1 MKIKSVTLEFDDGTL
16 KECSLEEA
24 EKFTKAFH
32 RLKESV
38 EPPEP
43 EPQWPYQYDIF
54 NTPPLINQPGTF
66 NTPPLSWPDHAGGN
80 LVYTTT
86 TGVTGSLG
94 VISIDGDSGS

>member
-38 EPPEP
+38 EPPKPEP
-43 EPQWPYQYDIF
+43 IPQWPYQYDIF
-54 NTPPLINQPGTF
+54 NQPPLVNQQI
-66 NTPPLSWPDHAGGN
+66 GGLNYSALGDN

-86 TGVTGSLG
+86 TAGTGALG

>member
-24 EKFTKAFH
+24 EKFSKAFH

-38 EPPEP
+38 EPPKP

-54 NTPPLINQPGTF
+54 NTPPLVNQPSTAP
-66 NTPPLSWPDHAGGN
+66 NWPDFSGGN

-86 TGVTGSLG
+86 TGGTGALG

>member
-54 NTPPLINQPGTF
+54 NTPPLVNKPITAPN
-66 NTPPLSWPDHAGGN
+66 LPDYLGGK

-86 TGVTGSLG
+86 TGGTGALG

>member
-43 EPQWPYQYDIF
+43 ELQWPYQYDIF
-54 NTPPLINQPGTF
+54 NTPPLINQPV
-66 NTPPLSWPDHAGGN
+66 NPSNWPDYLGGNN
-80 LVYTTT
+80 LVYTTSH
-86 TGVTGSLG
+86 GVTGELG
-94 VISIDGDSGS
+94 VVSIDGDSGS